1 MGRKNRIYPK
11 DWLIYKP
18 YTVPDQVDR
27 YYVGLANEVMN
38 LLENSEVSGF
48 FSGHPELMRKAGEQ
62 GDTAMM
68 ERLARIND
76 KHRKALRLLS
86 CRCGTQSV

>member
-38 LLENSEVSGF
+38 LLENSELSGF
-48 FSGHPELMRKAGEQ
+48 FSGHPALIVFCDVVRGYMLGS
-62 GDTAMM
+62 GHM
-68 ERLARIND
+68 ED
-76 KHRKALRLLS
+76 
-86 CRCGTQSV
+86 GQ